1 MASEIKKLER
11 RNKAR
16 KKLNELTKDEEHAL
30 VIHYSCESFY
40 DRPEGQTPRV
50 TSIAVRNYASGQTAS
65 FSIHK
70 VAELKHV
77 EFAEIDNNYDT
88 LEKEMLHEFYEFM
101 KLS

>member
-11 RNKAR
+11 RKKAR
-16 KKLNELTKDEEHAL
+16 KKLEELSSNEEHVL
-30 VIHYSCESFY
+30 IIHYSCESFY

-50 TSIAVRNYASGQTAS
+50 TSIAVRNYASGQTDS

-77 EFAEIDNNYDT
+77 PFAEIEQNYDM
-88 LEKEMLHEFYEFM
+88 LEKEMLGEFRR
-101 KLS
+101 LSK